1 MQTILGQ
8 PYVRPTPEDIQALI
22 RKAHQERSDVLRGLL
37 AALFTRRRHEAE
49 VAQAPMR
56 AAA

>member
-1 MQTILGQ
+1 MQTILGL

-22 RKAHQERSDVLRGLL
+22 RQAHRERSDVLRELL
-37 AALFTRRRHEAE
+37 AALFRRRHEAE
-49 VAQAPMR
+49 AAKAPMK

>member
-1 MQTILGQ
+1 MQTILGL

-22 RKAHQERSDVLRGLL
+22 RQAHQERSDVLRELL
-37 AALFTRRRHEAE
+37 AALFTRRHETEA
-49 VAQAPMR
+49 AKAPMK

>member
-1 MQTILGQ
+1 MQTILGL

-22 RKAHQERSDVLRGLL
+22 RQAHQERADVLRELL
-37 AALFTRRRHEAE
+37 AALFTRRHETEA
-49 VAQAPMR
+49 AKAPMK